1 MNPLLIPL
9 AFFGALTESSAT
21 FLQKRILRWHKAT
34 IEDNIT
40 YIFLA
45 IVLISFPLMLFF
57 WKMDMGALAWFSLGI
72 LFLIVI
78 ISILANIFNV
88 SSLKKET
95 LSELEPMKLFQPLFV
110 ILFALIL
117 YPSER
122 TASLG
127 IIIAALIASSA
138 LVVSHIKKDEFK
150 MNKYMWL
157 SLGGS
162 MFFGLELALSKFIL
176 PFYNPLSFYFVRS
189 FLIFI
194 VTLFIFRKHL
204 TKVTRATS
212 KLYLLSGL
220 GWVLFRGLLYYG
232 YTIFGVV
239 FTTLIFMLTPI
250 FIYSFS
256 KIFLKEKISKR
267 NIYASIIIVTCVAY
281 ALWVGH

>member
-1 MNPLLIPL
+1 
-9 AFFGALTESSAT
+9 
-21 FLQKRILRWHKAT
+21 
-34 IEDNIT
+34 
-40 YIFLA
+40 
-45 IVLISFPLMLFF
+45 
-57 WKMDMGALAWFSLGI
+57 
-72 LFLIVI
+72 
-78 ISILANIFNV
+78 
-88 SSLKKET
+88 
-95 LSELEPMKLFQPLFV
+95 MKLFQPLFV

-204 TKVTRATS
+204 TKVTRSTS

-256 KIFLKEKISKR
+256 KIFLKERISKR